1 MSASKI
7 VVKRFWTKYKPN
19 PAKPDE
25 MIGEDWVEYGPLG
38 QLDRSVNED
47 KISRLRALRPLA
59 DSGDNPAMMM
69 AHARWDSIRPRYE
82 AWKQGQEMPES
93 GTPLAAWNA
102 VTPEQAEAFKMRGI
116 RTIEEVAGLTDAHF
130 ERLPIPNMRVLVKQ
144 AQLYLESADTRK
156 VAAHLESRD
165 GVIESLKQENSDQK
179 AQIASLMEKIDA
191 LADLVAKQGVPND
204 DDAADEKPAPRRK
217 KAA

>member
-19 PAKPDE
+19 PANPDS

-47 KISRLRALRPLA
+47 KVSRLRALQSLA
-59 DSGDNPAMMM
+59 DSGDNPAVQM
-69 AHARWDSIRPRYE
+69 AHARWDAIRPRYE

-102 VTPEQAEAFKMRGI
+102 ITPEQAEAFKMRGI

-165 GVIESLKQENSDQK
+165 TVIETLSQENADQK
-179 AQIASLMEKIDA
+179 AQITALMERIDG
-191 LADLVAKQGVPND
+191 LAKLVAKQGVP
-204 DDAADEKPAPRRK
+204 ATDEVETKKPPKR